1 MAIRFDG
8 RVAIVTGAGGGLG
21 RCHALALAARGAK
34 VVVNDVGG
42 SLEGAPGALTAAE
55 RVVREIRDAGG
66 EAIANAASVADFAQ
80 VEAMAAAVM
89 AKWGRVDILV
99 NNAGILRD
107 KSFAKMELT
116 EFRAVLEVHLMGSVH
131 CTKAVWEIMRQ
142 QQYGRILM
150 TTSSVGLF
158 GNFGQANYAT
168 AKMALVGLMQS
179 LGIEGAK
186 HNIRVNCIAPT
197 AATRMTEGIFND
209 ELVAHMRPER
219 VSPAVIA
226 LVSEDAPSRAI
237 IAGGAGSF
245 ERVFVTLTRGAH
257 FEMDANAPEKI
268 LVNMNA
274 LSDRRDDFVPN
285 SADDMVQQELTK
297 AMNARESG

>member
-1 MAIRFDG
+1 MAIRFDR

-55 RVVREIRDAGG
+55 RVVREIGDAGG
-66 EAIANAASVADFAQ
+66 EAIANAASVADFVQ
-80 VEAMAAAVM
+80 VEAMAAATM

-158 GNFGQANYAT
+158 GSFGQANYAT

-197 AATRMTEGIFND
+197 AATRMTEGIFDD